1 MRSIYAKILL
11 WSLGTFALSLA
22 VFGAFT
28 FSDAR
33 RGSGPIGFFHRT
45 IALLQEEVSRTY
57 EQGGPAALAEFLDR
71 LDTYYGAEHFLTDAQ
86 GRDLID
92 GEDRSAMLADP
103 KALDGPPY
111 PVGDRVIMARSVR
124 DGRYRLLVVLDPRKG
139 PPAILPYFGAIVL
152 IIAILGYILAFHLVV
167 PLRRLREVVDR
178 FGKGDLSARAESARK
193 DEIGELSRAF
203 DEMAGQIERLRAAEL
218 RLLQDVSHE
227 LRSPLAR
234 FGFNLE
240 LARSGTGEDREVAF
254 GRVKK
259 DFDRLSGL
267 VDELL
272 QLTCAEGD
280 PSSRNLQEVRL
291 DDLVEDLA
299 EDCAP
304 EAEAKG
310 CRLAVRVDGP
320 AGLTGDRELIRRA
333 VENVMRNAICH
344 APEGTPVEID
354 LSRHAGIATISV
366 RDHGPGVP
374 EESLE
379 AIFRP
384 FFRIGDD
391 RSRSSGGA
399 GLGLSI
405 ARRSIELHQGYV
417 GASPAQPGLRVTIG
431 LPVASYGEGAP
442 SSGSSTCA

>member
-22 VFGAFT
+22 VFAAFT
-28 FSDAR
+28 FTDAR
-33 RGSGPIGFFHRT
+33 RGIGPIDFFQRT
-45 IALLQEEVSRTY
+45 FVFIEEEACRSY
-57 EQGGPAALAEFLDR
+57 EQGGPARLAGFLDR
-71 LDTYYGAEHFLTDAQ
+71 LNTYYGAEHFLTDPH
-86 GRDLID
+86 GRDLVD
-92 GEDRSAMLADP
+92 GGDHSALLTDVTTF
-103 KALDGPPY
+103 DGPPRRS
-111 PVGDRVIMARSVR
+111 GDREILARSLR
-124 DGRYRLLVVLDPRKG
+124 DGRYRFFVVLDPRRG
-139 PPAILPYFGAIVL
+139 PRAILPYFGAVVL
-152 IIAILGYILAFHLVV
+152 VIAVLGYILAIHLVS
-167 PLRRLREVVDR
+167 PLRRLREAVDR
-178 FGKGDLSARAESARK
+178 FGKGDLSARDRSTRK

-203 DEMAGQIERLRAAEL
+203 DEMAGQIETLRAAEL

-240 LARSGTGEDREVAF
+240 LARTGTVEDREVAF

-259 DFDRLSGL
+259 DFDRLSTL

-280 PSSRNLQEVRL
+280 PSSRNQQEVRL
-291 DDLVEDLA
+291 DGLLGDLA

-310 CRLAVRVDGP
+310 CRLAVRMDGA
-320 AGLTGDRELIRRA
+320 AGLTGDRELLRRA
-333 VENVMRNAICH
+333 IENVMRNAIRH
-344 APEGTPVEID
+344 APEGTPVEVD
-354 LSRHAGIATISV
+354 LSRHSGIATISV

-417 GASPAQPGLRVTIG
+417 GATHARPGLRVTIG
-431 LPVASYGEGAP
+431 LPVSSNGEDAP
-442 SSGSSTCA
+442 SK

>member
-22 VFGAFT
+22 VFAAFT
-28 FSDAR
+28 LTDAR
-33 RGSGPIGFFHRT
+33 RGIGPIDFFQRT
-45 IALLQEEVSRTY
+45 FVFIEEEACRSY
-57 EQGGPAALAEFLDR
+57 EQGGAARLAEFLDR
-71 LDTYYGAEHFLTDAQ
+71 LNTYYGAEHFLTDAL
-86 GRDLID
+86 GRDLVD
-92 GEDRSAMLADP
+92 GGDRSALLADVTSF
-103 KALDGPPY
+103 DGPPRRS
-111 PVGDRVIMARSVR
+111 GDREILARSLR
-124 DGRYRLLVVLDPRKG
+124 DGRYRFLVVLEPRRG
-139 PPAILPYFGAIVL
+139 PRAILPYFGAVVL
-152 IIAILGYILAFHLVV
+152 VIAVLGYILAVHLVA
-167 PLRRLREVVDR
+167 PLGRLREAVDR
-178 FGKGDLSARAESARK
+178 FGKGDLSARDRSTRK
-193 DEIGELSRAF
+193 DEIGALSRAF
-203 DEMAGQIERLRAAEL
+203 DEMAGQIETLRSAEL

-240 LARSGTGEDREVAF
+240 LARTGSVEDREAAF

-291 DDLVEDLA
+291 DDLLGDLA

-310 CRLAVRVDGP
+310 CRLAVRMDGP
-320 AGLTGDRELIRRA
+320 ARLTGDRELLRRA
-333 VENVMRNAICH
+333 IENVMRNAIRH
-344 APEGTPVEID
+344 APEATPVEVD
-354 LSRHAGIATISV
+354 LSRHSGIATISV

-417 GASPAQPGLRVTIG
+417 GANHAQPGLRVTIG
-431 LPVASYGEGAP
+431 LPVSSNGEDAP
-442 SSGSSTCA
+442 SN